1 MSDGNESGTFVPLE
15 AAPAE
20 QFERKKWETE
30 IAFRERELK
39 LKENESRP
47 SLFKNALF
55 VSVAAALIGLLIH
68 SASEFGMQ
76 WVQHDE
82 NARREQTA
90 LITKALENDDPHRA
104 IKRLKLLSEMT
115 LIPDFKKLVETLDS
129 DPDNARFSADNGRQY
144 QAALIQQ
151 AIVNDDLDKV
161 MRKLLLLDD
170 AGLIPDL
177 ERTSKLGQ
185 IILAFRE
192 LAATQNPTLPARTG
206 AAAAAPSTVPT
217 ATATTPATTPTAT
230 TTAPAA
236 TPAPAPT
243 ATTPAATTMAPAATS
258 TTPAATAP
266 ASIVTVTTQAATATA
281 PPDSCTNAAT
291 TRLSAVGW
299 IYLGR
304 LNQNKSAWV
313 ESDSGSRSISFEQPL
328 STPDPDLVNKLLK
341 QCFRTVVAKYLRDD
355 VWPGLKVRAP
365 VKLTLREGSRL
376 RIIDTDATAIDE
388 PTTNRYPVVWAKVEV
403 LSD

>member
-1 MSDGNESGTFVPLE
+1 MNDGNESDSSVPPE
-15 AAPAE
+15 AALAE
-20 QFERKKWETE
+20 QFEHKKWETE

-39 LKENESRP
+39 LKEDESRP

-76 WVQHDE
+76 WIQHDE

-192 LAATQNPTLPARTG
+192 LAATKNPT
-206 AAAAAPSTVPT
+206 
-217 ATATTPATTPTAT
+217 
-230 TTAPAA
+230 
-236 TPAPAPT
+236 
-243 ATTPAATTMAPAATS
+243 
-258 TTPAATAP
+258 
-266 ASIVTVTTQAATATA
+266 
-281 PPDSCTNAAT
+281 
-291 TRLSAVGW
+291 
-299 IYLGR
+299 
-304 LNQNKSAWV
+304 
-313 ESDSGSRSISFEQPL
+313 
-328 STPDPDLVNKLLK
+328 
-341 QCFRTVVAKYLRDD
+341 
-355 VWPGLKVRAP
+355 
-365 VKLTLREGSRL
+365 
-376 RIIDTDATAIDE
+376 
-388 PTTNRYPVVWAKVEV
+388 
-403 LSD
+403 

>member
-161 MRKLLLLDD
+161 MKKLLLLDD

-192 LAATQNPTLPARTG
+192 LAATPNPTLPAGT
-206 AAAAAPSTVPT
+206 AAASAAPSTVPA
-217 ATATTPATTPTAT
+217 ATATTPAAT

-236 TPAPAPT
+236 T
-243 ATTPAATTMAPAATS
+243 ATTPAATTTAPAATAA
-258 TTPAATAP
+258 TPAATTTAP
-266 ASIVTVTTQAATATA
+266 VVTATA
-281 PPDSCTNAAT
+281 PPDSCTNAGT